1 MLKQK
6 RRKNKILIKKVLLR
20 GQKRANGFEAP
31 EKICTLIFSNFISV
45 PKEVLC

>member
-1 MLKQK
+1 MK
-6 RRKNKILIKKVLLR
+6 
-20 GQKRANGFEAP
+20 ANGFEAP